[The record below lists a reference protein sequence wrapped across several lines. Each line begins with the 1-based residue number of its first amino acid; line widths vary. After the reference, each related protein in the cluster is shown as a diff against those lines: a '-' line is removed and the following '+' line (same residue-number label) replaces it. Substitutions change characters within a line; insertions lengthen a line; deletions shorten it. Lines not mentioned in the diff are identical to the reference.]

1 MNHRLLLTVAIVA
14 AMLVALGLLAIDYP
28 LARWV
33 HESGLENLAVFR
45 VGLATLDWTFGM
57 RLWFWLSATIAIAA
71 GVIGLAAR
79 PRFPRHLAVA
89 LLVAG
94 LVQLAT
100 LHTMILMKNGFG
112 RLRPHQVF
120 ESGDWNAIWHVGG
133 GSFPSGHSAFY
144 FGLLLP
150 LAAFATRGWQR
161 AILIAIPVFAVL
173 ARIDMSMHFL
183 SDVSMSA
190 LIAALYSLIAALI
203 VRASGVLDRGI
214 FQNSSV

>member
-1 MNHRLLLTVAIVA
+1 MNHRLLLIVATVA
-14 AMLVALGLLAIDYP
+14 AMLAALGLLAVDYP

-33 HESGLENLAVFR
+33 HESGVENLAVFR
-45 VGLATLDWTFGM
+45 LGLATLDWTFGI
-57 RLWFWLSATIAIAA
+57 RVWFWLATTLAIAL
-71 GVIGLAAR
+71 GVIGLVAGSR
-79 PRFPRHLAVA
+79 IPRRIAIA

-100 LHTMILMKNGFG
+100 LHTMVLMKGWFG

-150 LAAFATRGWQR
+150 LAAFATTSWQR
-161 AILIAIPVFAVL
+161 AVLLSIPVFAVL

-183 SDVSMSA
+183 SDISMSA
-190 LIAALYSLIAALI
+190 LIAALYCLLAAAI
-203 VRASGVLDRGI
+203 VRGSGTLERDGRNRRDV
-214 FQNSSV
+214 